1 MNWREMLNTT
11 QLDFGQKWFSL
22 LSQLSI
28 PFCYT
33 GCSGEGG
40 EEINQS
46 TTKLYFRALDHHVNF
61 VIRDSAN
68 KKIRVK
74 LINVNHFWWDSLY
87 HQAKIVL
94 WFSE

>member
-22 LSQLSI
+22 LSRLSI
-28 PFCYT
+28 PFSYT

-46 TTKLYFRALDHHVNF
+46 TT
-61 VIRDSAN
+61 
-68 KKIRVK
+68 
-74 LINVNHFWWDSLY
+74 
-87 HQAKIVL
+87 
-94 WFSE
+94 